1 MIFLEKQN
9 SFVNHY
15 YMYITEL
22 IQQICSTEGIVVDIS
37 LNTVTHIPKSIR
49 VTINYEHTL
58 VDSIAEPS
66 FPKGTIPVLGKP
78 SETYAVRMLGL
89 YYDHSKSDIIIDYS
103 CPNIKNLEFYPIVSK
118 MVYIAPILYPICE
131 TQPTKT
137 IDTLT
142 TFTNLEFPRRQKL
155 IDELGPN
162 HINRNNCFE
171 KDDLLKLYLSTKV
184 LINVHQT
191 EFHHTVEELRI
202 LPALACGVIVISED
216 SPLKETIPYYK
227 SVIWVPYNEIVSKTH
242 EVLENYESYREPLDR
257 LKTLHEE
264 NYDRLSKKIKE
275 AYIKMTS
282 LDEISKR
289 YCLDKNI
296 ATQSQFV
303 ITKERKVPIFTGSI
317 MYKTISEQIVY
328 SKNCHNYIPA
338 YTSLFE
344 PIRSSVKTLLEI
356 GIGSIENNQMLG
368 IIHTGYKTGNSL
380 RCWRDYFPSATIHCI
395 DIYPH
400 TLNEPRITT
409 YVADQSNTEQL
420 SKVINSI
427 DQPLDIIIDDGSH
440 QGNHQVISFM
450 YLEKY
455 LSPSGIYVIEDV
467 QPETIPG
474 MQDLSAFPED
484 FRAYIWEKY
493 DVELFDTRE
502 IAKKPDDF
510 MISFKRKI

>member
-1 MIFLEKQN
+1 MLFLEKQEEYV
-9 SFVNHY
+9 SDY
-15 YMYITEL
+15 YNYISDL
-22 IQQICSTEGIVVDIS
+22 IQKICISENISLDIS
-37 LNTVTHIPKSIR
+37 LNTVNHFPNCIR
-49 VTINYEHTL
+49 ITINYEHTL
-58 VDSIAEPS
+58 VDSRAAQW
-66 FPKGTIPVLGKP
+66 FFKGSIPLINNP
-78 SETYAVRMLGL
+78 SETYTIRLENDH
-89 YYDHSKSDIIIDYS
+89 YHSKSDIIIDYS
-103 CPNIKNLEFYPIVSK
+103 CPNIQNLESLLIASK
-118 MVYIAPILYPICE
+118 MIYIAPMLYPICE
-131 TQPTKT
+131 LETNRT

-142 TFTNLEFPRRQKL
+142 TFIRTDLPRRRKL
-155 IDELGPN
+155 LNELGSN

-171 KDDLLKLYLSTKV
+171 KDELIKLYSSTKV
-184 LINVHQT
+184 LINIHQT
-191 EFHHTVEELRI
+191 DFHHTAEELRI
-202 LPALACGVIVISED
+202 LPALACGVIVIAED
-216 SPLKETIPYYK
+216 SPLKETIPYHE
-227 SVIWVPYNEIVSKTH
+227 SVIWVPYNEIVSKTK
-242 EVLENYESYREPLDR
+242 EVLENYEVYRKPLDR
-257 LKTLHEE
+257 LKSLHQE
-264 NYDRLSKKIKE
+264 NCDRLRKKIKE

-296 ATQSQFV
+296 ATQSQS
-303 ITKERKVPIFTGSI
+303 IIKRERKVPIFPGSI

-380 RCWRDYFPSATIHCI
+380 RCWRDYFSSATIHGI

-427 DQPLDIIIDDGSH
+427 NQPLDIIIDDGSH
-440 QGNHQVISFM
+440 QGDHQVISFM

-484 FRAYIWEKY
+484 FRAYIREKY